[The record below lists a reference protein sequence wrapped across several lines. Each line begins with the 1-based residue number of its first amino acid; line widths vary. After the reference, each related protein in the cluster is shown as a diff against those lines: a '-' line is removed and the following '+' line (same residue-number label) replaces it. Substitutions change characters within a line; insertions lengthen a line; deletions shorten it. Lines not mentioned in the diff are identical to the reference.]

1 MYVNSTY
8 FCTKRQAKK
17 EIFEYI
23 EFYYNRIRSHSYLGN
38 LSPVKFEEKQEKEKV
53 LQSKMVAQGLAK
65 KCLFFSY
72 LSSTKKIN
80 FYTQR
85 SLSISYSSSVI
96 ELVIA
101 VLILFCKFTSNIPLK
116 VSSFR
121 LCAASINSLSSNNIF
136 FKSIIVFLS

>member
-53 LQSKMVAQGLAK
+53 LQSEMVAYGLAK

-72 LSSTKKIN
+72 LSIYLSHLQIILNTFKI
-80 FYTQR
+80 
-85 SLSISYSSSVI
+85 
-96 ELVIA
+96 
-101 VLILFCKFTSNIPLK
+101 LK
-116 VSSFR
+116 HKQ
-121 LCAASINSLSSNNIF
+121 IN
-136 FKSIIVFLS
+136 